1 MKYLASFRT
10 TLKASRYM
18 FRALALVLW
27 LLIAFSSVFYIVN
40 ALHQRESEIRQEFNL
55 SSDQAQRFIQRTS
68 DVMKELKYIAENRLS
83 AENGVLSPR
92 GRETQA
98 DVPAFEPLFADSDC
112 SAMSNT
118 WRGSLESL
126 AWFMRYWRDNFSAA
140 YDLNRVFLIGSDNLC
155 MANFGLRDM
164 PVERDTALKALH
176 EESLA
181 WFMRYWRDNFSAA
194 YDLNRVFLIGSD
206 NLCMANFGLRDMPV
220 ERDTALKALHE
231 RINKYRNA
239 PQDDSGSNLYWISEG
254 PRPGVGYFYALTP
267 VYLANRLQ
275 ALLGVEQTIRM
286 ENFFLPGTLPMGV
299 TILDENGHTLI
310 SLTGPESKIKGDP
323 RWMQER
329 SWFGYTEGFRELVL
343 KKNLPP
349 SSLSIV
355 YSVPV
360 DKVLERIR
368 MLILNAILLNVL
380 AGAALFTLARMYE
393 RRIFIPAESDA
404 LRLEEHEQF
413 NRKIVASAPV
423 GICILRTADGVNIL
437 SNELAHTYLNMLTHE
452 DRQRL
457 TQIIC
462 GQQVNFVDV
471 LTSNNTNLQIS
482 FVHSRYRNENV
493 AICVLVDV
501 SSRVK
506 MEESLQEMAQA
517 AEQASQSKSMF
528 LATVSHEL
536 RTPLYGIIG
545 NLDLLQTKELPKGVD
560 RLVTAMNNS
569 SSLLLKI
576 ISDILDF
583 SKIESEQLKI
593 EPREFSPRE
602 VMNHITAN
610 YLPLVVRKQLGL
622 YCFIEPDVPVALNGD
637 PMRLQQVISNLLSN
651 AIKFTDTGCIVLHV
665 RADGDYL
672 SIRVRDTGVGI
683 PAKEVV
689 RLFDPF
695 FQVGTGVQRNFQGT
709 GLGLAICEKLIS
721 MMDGDISVDSEPGM
735 GSQFT
740 VRIPLYGAQYPQK
753 KGVEG
758 LSGKRCWLA
767 VRNASLCQFLETSL
781 QRSGIVVTTYEG
793 QEPTPE
799 DVLIT
804 DEVVSKKWQG
814 RAVVTFCRRHIGIPL
829 EKAPGEW
836 VHSVA
841 APHELPALLARIYLI
856 EMESD
861 DPANALPSTDKA
873 VSDNDDMMILV
884 VDDHPINR
892 RLLADQ
898 LGSLGYQC
906 KTANDGVDALN
917 VLSKNHID
925 IVLSDVNMPNMD
937 GYRLTQR
944 IRQLGLTL
952 PVIGVTANALAEEKQ
967 RCLESGMDSCLS
979 KPVTLDVIK
988 QTLTVYAERVR
999 KSRES

>member
-1 MKYLASFRT
+1 MPLRPWVFTATLNDILFYHLSTATGATLKYFVSFRT
-10 TLKASRYM
+10 TLKVSRYL
-18 FRALALVLW
+18 FRALALLLW
-27 LLIAFSSVFYIVN
+27 LLIALFSVFYIVG
-40 ALHQRESEIRQEFNL
+40 ALHDKEEEIHQEFNL
-55 SSDQAQRFIQRTS
+55 SYDQAQRYIQRTS
-68 DVMKELKYIAENRLS
+68 DVMKELKYIAENQLQNDDKTLKMTQRSDDRLDTPTF
-83 AENGVLSPR
+83 V
-92 GRETQA
+92 
-98 DVPAFEPLFADSDC
+98 PLFPDSDC
-112 SAMSNT
+112 NT
-118 WRGSLESL
+118 LGNAWRGSLQSL
-126 AWFMRYWRDNFSAA
+126 SWFLRYWHDNFSAA

-155 MANFGLRDM
+155 MADFGLRDM
-164 PVERDTALKALH
+164 PLERDKTLQ
-176 EESLA
+176 
-181 WFMRYWRDNFSAA
+181 
-194 YDLNRVFLIGSD
+194 
-206 NLCMANFGLRDMPV
+206 
-220 ERDTALKALHE
+220 ALHE
-231 RINKYRNA
+231 RIMKYRNA
-239 PQDDSGSNLYWISEG
+239 PQEERGNSLYWVGQG
-254 PRPGVGYFYALTP
+254 PRPGIGYFYSLTP
-267 VYLANRLQ
+267 VYPGNRLQ
-275 ALLGVEQTIRM
+275 ALLGIEQTIRM
-286 ENFFLPGTLPMGV
+286 ENFYTPGSLPMGV
-299 TILDENGHTLI
+299 TILDESGHPLL
-310 SLTGPESKIKGDP
+310 SLTGPETRIEPDP
-323 RWMQER
+323 RWVQER
-329 SWFGYTEGFRELVL
+329 TWFGYTARFKQLIL
-343 KKNLPP
+343 KKTLPP
-349 SSLSIV
+349 SSLSII

-360 DKVLERIR
+360 DMVLERIR
-368 MLILNAILLNVL
+368 MLILNAVLLNVL
-380 AGAALFTLARMYE
+380 VGVVLFTLARMYE
-393 RRIFIPAESDA
+393 RRIFIPAENDA
-404 LRLEEHEQF
+404 QRLEEHEQF

-423 GICILRTADGVNIL
+423 GICILRTVDGTNIL
-437 SNELAHTYLNMLTHE
+437 SNELAHNYLNMLTHE

-501 SSRVK
+501 SARVK
-506 MEESLQEMAQA
+506 MEESLQDMAQA

-545 NLDLLQTKELPKGVD
+545 NLDLLQTKALPKGVD

-602 VMNHITAN
+602 VMSHITAN

-622 YCFIEPDVPVALNGD
+622 YCFIEPDVPLTLQGD

-651 AIKFTDTGCIVLHV
+651 AIKFTDIGCIILHV
-665 RADGDYL
+665 QVEGDYL
-672 SIRVRDTGVGI
+672 SFRVRDTGVGI

-721 MMDGDISVDSEPGM
+721 MMDGDISVDTEPGM

-740 VRIPLYGAQYPQK
+740 VRIPLYDAQTPPK
-753 KGVEG
+753 ASIDG
-758 LSGKRCWLA
+758 LADKRCWLA
-767 VRNASLCQFLETSL
+767 VRNASLNHYLQTLLE
-781 QRSGIVVTTYEG
+781 QNGIRVQCYEG
-793 QEPTPE
+793 EEPDKE

-804 DEVVSKKWQG
+804 DDELDGAWRG
-814 RAVVTFCRRHIGIPL
+814 RAAIIFCRRHIGIPL
-829 EKAPGEW
+829 ERAAGVW
-836 VHSVA
+836 MHSVA
-841 APHELPALLARIYLI
+841 SPHEVITLLGRIYSI
-856 EMESD
+856 NVGV
-861 DPANALPSTDKA
+861 PAGASALQAAASNTEQ
-873 VSDNDDMMILV
+873 NDDMMILV

-952 PVIGVTANALAEEKQ
+952 PVVGVTANALAEEKQ
-967 RCLESGMDSCLS
+967 RCIESGMDSCLS
-979 KPVTLDVIK
+979 KPVTLDVLK
-988 QTLTVYAERVR
+988 QTLAVYAERVR
-999 KSRES
+999 RARG

>member
-1 MKYLASFRT
+1 MKYLVSFRN
-10 TLKASRYM
+10 TLKVSRYL

-27 LLIAFSSVFYIVN
+27 LLIALFSVFYIAT
-40 ALHQRESEIRQEFNL
+40 ALRDKEMEIRQEINI
-55 SSDQAQRFIQRTS
+55 SADQAQRYIQRTS
-68 DVMKELKYIAENRLS
+68 DVMKELKYIAENRLT
-83 AENGVLSPR
+83 AENGILASRSLSSKN
-92 GRETQA
+92 
-98 DVPAFEPLFADSDC
+98 DVPEFQPLFPDSDC
-112 SAMSNT
+112 SRMDGA

-140 YDLNRVFLIGSDNLC
+140 YDLNRVFLIGSENLC
-155 MANFGLRDM
+155 VADFGLRDL
-164 PVERDTALKALH
+164 PVERDDALK
-176 EESLA
+176 
-181 WFMRYWRDNFSAA
+181 N
-194 YDLNRVFLIGSD
+194 
-206 NLCMANFGLRDMPV
+206 
-220 ERDTALKALHE
+220 LHE
-231 RINKYRNA
+231 RILKYRDA
-239 PQDDSGSNLYWISEG
+239 PQEERGNNLYWMMQG

-267 VYLANRLQ
+267 VYLGNRLQ
-275 ALLGVEQTIRM
+275 ALLGTEQSIRM
-286 ENFFLPGTLPMGV
+286 DNFFTAGTLPLGV
-299 TILDENGHTLI
+299 TVLDESGHVLVSMT
-310 SLTGPESKIKGDP
+310 SPENRIDIDP
-323 RWMQER
+323 RWLQTR
-329 SWFGYTEGFRELVL
+329 TWFGYTSGFHDLVL
-343 KKNLPP
+343 KKSMPP

-360 DKVLERIR
+360 DLVLERIR
-368 MLILNAILLNVL
+368 MLILNAVLLNILV
-380 AGAALFTLARMYE
+380 GVALFMLARMYE

-404 LRLEEHEQF
+404 QRLEEHEQF

-423 GICILRTADGVNIL
+423 GICILRTQDGTNIL
-437 SNELAHTYLNMLTHE
+437 SNELAHNYLNMLTHE

-501 SSRVK
+501 SARVK

-602 VMNHITAN
+602 VMSHITGN
-610 YLPLVVRKQLGL
+610 YAPLVVRKQLGL
-622 YCFIEPDVPVALNGD
+622 YCFIEPDVPATLHGD

-651 AIKFTDTGCIVLHV
+651 AIKFTDMGCIMLHV
-665 RADGDYL
+665 RRDEHYL

-683 PAKEVV
+683 PGKEVV

-709 GLGLAICEKLIS
+709 GLGLAICEKLVN
-721 MMDGDISVDSEPGM
+721 MMDGDIAVDTEPGM

-740 VRIPLYGAQYPQK
+740 IRIPLYSAVTPTP
-753 KGVEG
+753 VDVDG
-758 LSGKRCWLA
+758 LANTCCWLA
-767 VRNASLCQFLETSL
+767 VRNAFLCSYLETL
-781 QRSGIVVTTYEG
+781 LTHNGIQARRYDGRPLGAQDTF
-793 QEPTPE
+793 
-799 DVLIT
+799 IT
-804 DEVVSKKWQG
+804 DDDLPAEWSG
-814 RAVVTFCRRHIGIPL
+814 RAAVLFCRRHIGIPL
-829 EKAPGEW
+829 ERAPGEW
-836 VHSVA
+836 MMSLS
-841 APHELPALLARIYLI
+841 APHDLIAILGRIYRV
-856 EMESD
+856 EVTVPEVS
-861 DPANALPSTDKA
+861 AALPLTEN
-873 VSDNDDMMILV
+873 VEIRNDDMLILV

-917 VLSKNHID
+917 VMSKNAID

-937 GYRLTQR
+937 GYRLTRR
-944 IRQLGLTL
+944 IRELGLTL

-979 KPVTLDVIK
+979 KPVTLDILK
-988 QTLTVYAERVR
+988 QTLAHYSARVR
-999 KSRES
+999 KERV

>member
-1 MKYLASFRT
+1 MKYLVSFRT
-10 TLKASRYM
+10 TLKISRYL
-18 FRALALVLW
+18 FRALVLLVW
-27 LLIAFSSVFYIVN
+27 LLIAVISAFYIVN
-40 ALHQRESEIRQEFNL
+40 VLHAKEDQIHQEFNL
-55 SSDQAQRFIQRTS
+55 SYDQAQRYIQRTS
-68 DVMKELKYIAENRLS
+68 DVLKELKYIAENRLS
-83 AENGVLSPR
+83 DADGEGKEGVELP
-92 GRETQA
+92 G
-98 DVPAFEPLFADSDC
+98 FEALIPDTECGALDH
-112 SAMSNT
+112 T
-118 WRGSLESL
+118 WRDSLGSL
-126 AWFMRYWRDNFSAA
+126 AWFMRYWRDNFSPA
-140 YDLNRVFLIGSDNLC
+140 YDLNRVFLTDSSNQC
-155 MANFGLRDM
+155 VANFGLREM
-164 PVERDTALKALH
+164 PMERDQ
-176 EESLA
+176 
-181 WFMRYWRDNFSAA
+181 
-194 YDLNRVFLIGSD
+194 
-206 NLCMANFGLRDMPV
+206 P
-220 ERDTALKALHE
+220 LKALHE
-231 RINKYRNA
+231 RIISYRDV
-239 PQDDSGSNLYWISEG
+239 PQDERGNNLWWISPG
-254 PRPGVGYFYALTP
+254 PRPGVGFFYALTS
-267 VYLANRLQ
+267 VYSASQRQ
-275 ALLGVEQTIRM
+275 AMLGIEASIRM
-286 ENFFLPGTLPMGV
+286 ENFFTPGGLPMGV
-299 TILDENGHTLI
+299 TLIDENGQPLI
-310 SLTGPESKIKGDP
+310 TMAGPEKNLRVEQ

-329 SWFGYTEGFRELVL
+329 SWFGYSGGFHQLVM
-343 KKNLPP
+343 KKSLPP

-360 DKVLERIR
+360 DLVLEGVR
-368 MLILNAILLNVL
+368 MLILNAILLNILTGVT
-380 AGAALFTLARMYE
+380 LFMMARIYE
-393 RRIFIPAESDA
+393 RRIFIPAETDA
-404 LRLEEHEQF
+404 QRLEEHEQF

-423 GICILRTADGVNIL
+423 GICILRTQDGTNIL
-437 SNELAHTYLNMLTHE
+437 SNELAHNYLNMLTHE

-457 TQIIC
+457 SQIIC

-501 SSRVK
+501 SARVK

-545 NLDLLQTKELPKGVD
+545 NLDLLHTKELPKGVD

-602 VMNHITAN
+602 VMSHITAN

-622 YCFIEPDVPVALNGD
+622 YCFIEPDVPLQLRGD

-651 AIKFTDTGCIVLHV
+651 AIKFTDTGCIVLHLSCS
-665 RADGDYL
+665 AEYL
-672 SIRVRDTGVGI
+672 SICVRDTGVGI

-709 GLGLAICEKLIS
+709 GLGLAICEKLIT
-721 MMDGDISVDSEPGM
+721 MMDGDISVETEPGM

-740 VRIPLYGAQYPQK
+740 IRIPLYGAQEQPS
-753 KGVEG
+753 GALEG
-758 LSGKRCWLA
+758 LAGKRCWLA
-767 VRNASLCQFLETSL
+767 INNAFLMQYIETL
-781 QRSGIVVTTYEG
+781 LLRHGMEVLLWEG
-793 QEPTPE
+793 QTPKGDDILIADDEPAAP
-799 DVLIT
+799 
-804 DEVVSKKWQG
+804 WRG
-814 RAVVTFCRRHIGIPL
+814 RAAIIFSRRHIGIPQ
-829 EKAPGEW
+829 ERESGEW
-836 VHSVA
+836 LHSVA
-841 APHELPALLARIYLI
+841 APHELLLLLGRIYRI
-856 EMESD
+856 DVDSGEGDS
-861 DPANALPSTDKA
+861 ALPAPESA
-873 VSDNDDMMILV
+873 AASNDDMMILV

-906 KTANDGVDALN
+906 KTANDGIDALN
-917 VLSKNHID
+917 VLSKNAID

-979 KPVTLDVIK
+979 KPVTLDVIG
-988 QTLTVYAERVR
+988 QTLAIYAARVR
-999 KSRES
+999 KSRS

>member
-1 MKYLASFRT
+1 MKYFVSFRT
-10 TLKASRYM
+10 TLKVSRYL
-18 FRALALVLW
+18 FRALALLLW
-27 LLIAFSSVFYIVN
+27 LLIALFSVFYIVG
-40 ALHQRESEIRQEFNL
+40 ALHDKEAEIHQEFNL
-55 SSDQAQRFIQRTS
+55 SYDQAQRYIQRTS
-68 DVMKELKYIAENRLS
+68 DVMKELKYIAENQLQNDDKTLKMTQRSDDRLDTPTF
-83 AENGVLSPR
+83 V
-92 GRETQA
+92 
-98 DVPAFEPLFADSDC
+98 PLFPDSDC
-112 SAMSNT
+112 NT
-118 WRGSLESL
+118 LGNAWRGSLQSL
-126 AWFMRYWRDNFSAA
+126 SWFLRYWHDNFSAA

-155 MANFGLRDM
+155 MADFGLRDM
-164 PVERDTALKALH
+164 PLERDKTLQ
-176 EESLA
+176 
-181 WFMRYWRDNFSAA
+181 
-194 YDLNRVFLIGSD
+194 
-206 NLCMANFGLRDMPV
+206 
-220 ERDTALKALHE
+220 ALHE
-231 RINKYRNA
+231 RIMKYRNA
-239 PQDDSGSNLYWISEG
+239 PQEERGNSLYWVGQG
-254 PRPGVGYFYALTP
+254 PRPGIGYFYSLTP
-267 VYLANRLQ
+267 VYPGNRLQ
-275 ALLGVEQTIRM
+275 ALLGIEQTIRM
-286 ENFFLPGTLPMGV
+286 ENFYTPGSLPMGV
-299 TILDENGHTLI
+299 TILDESGHPLL
-310 SLTGPESKIKGDP
+310 SLTGPETRIEPDP
-323 RWMQER
+323 RWVQER
-329 SWFGYTEGFRELVL
+329 TWFGYTARFKQLIL
-343 KKNLPP
+343 KKTLPP
-349 SSLSIV
+349 SSLSII

-360 DKVLERIR
+360 DMVLERIR
-368 MLILNAILLNVL
+368 MLILNAVLLNVL
-380 AGAALFTLARMYE
+380 VGIVLFTLARMYE
-393 RRIFIPAESDA
+393 RRIFIPAENDA
-404 LRLEEHEQF
+404 QRLEEHEQF

-423 GICILRTADGVNIL
+423 GICILRTVDGTNIL
-437 SNELAHTYLNMLTHE
+437 SNELAHNYLNMLTHE

-501 SSRVK
+501 SARVK
-506 MEESLQEMAQA
+506 MEESLQDMAQA

-545 NLDLLQTKELPKGVD
+545 NLDLLQTKALPKGVD

-602 VMNHITAN
+602 VMSHITAN

-622 YCFIEPDVPVALNGD
+622 YCFIEPDVPLTLQGD

-651 AIKFTDTGCIVLHV
+651 AIKFTDIGCIILHV
-665 RADGDYL
+665 QVEGDYL
-672 SIRVRDTGVGI
+672 SFRVRDTGVGI

-721 MMDGDISVDSEPGM
+721 MMDGDISVDTEPGM

-740 VRIPLYGAQYPQK
+740 VRIPLYEAQTPPK
-753 KGVEG
+753 ASIDG
-758 LSGKRCWLA
+758 LADKRCWLA
-767 VRNASLCQFLETSL
+767 VRNASLNHYLQTLLE
-781 QRSGIVVTTYEG
+781 QNGIRVQCYEG
-793 QEPTPE
+793 EEPDKE

-804 DEVVSKKWQG
+804 DDELDGAWRG
-814 RAVVTFCRRHIGIPL
+814 RAAIIFCRRHIGIPL
-829 EKAPGEW
+829 ERAAGVW
-836 VHSVA
+836 LHSVA
-841 APHELPALLARIYLI
+841 SPHEVITLLGRIYSI
-856 EMESD
+856 NVAV
-861 DPANALPSTDKA
+861 PAGASALQAAASNTEQ
-873 VSDNDDMMILV
+873 NDDMMILV

-952 PVIGVTANALAEEKQ
+952 PVVGVTANALAEEKQ
-967 RCLESGMDSCLS
+967 RCIESGMDSCLS
-979 KPVTLDVIK
+979 KPVTLDVLK
-988 QTLTVYAERVR
+988 QTLAVYAERVR
-999 KSRES
+999 RARG

>member
-1 MKYLASFRT
+1 MKYLVSFRS
-10 TLKASRYM
+10 TLKVSRYL
-18 FRALALVLW
+18 FRALALLLW
-27 LLIAFSSVFYIVN
+27 LLIAFFSVFYIVN
-40 ALHQRESEIRQEFNL
+40 ALHDKESEIRQEFNL
-55 SSDQAQRFIQRTS
+55 SSDQAQRYIQRTS
-68 DVMKELKYIAENRLS
+68 DVMKELKYIAENRLT
-83 AENGVLSPR
+83 ADNGILTSRSR
-92 GRETQA
+92 GDKT
-98 DVPAFEPLFADSDC
+98 DVPAFLPLFPDSDC
-112 SAMSNT
+112 SAMGSA

-155 MANFGLRDM
+155 MADFGLRDM
-164 PVERDTALKALH
+164 PVERDDTLK
-176 EESLA
+176 S
-181 WFMRYWRDNFSAA
+181 
-194 YDLNRVFLIGSD
+194 
-206 NLCMANFGLRDMPV
+206 
-220 ERDTALKALHE
+220 LHE
-231 RINKYRNA
+231 RIVKYRNA
-239 PQDDSGSNLYWISEG
+239 PQDERSNNVYWMSQG
-254 PRPGVGYFYALTP
+254 PRPGIGYFYALTP
-267 VYLANRLQ
+267 VYLGNRLQ
-275 ALLGVEQTIRM
+275 ALLGTEQSIRM
-286 ENFFLPGTLPMGV
+286 ENFFTPGTLPMGV
-299 TILDENGHTLI
+299 TILDENGHTLL
-310 SLTGPESKIKGDP
+310 SLTGQENGITADP
-323 RWMQER
+323 RWLQER
-329 SWFGYTEGFRELVL
+329 SWFGYTSGFRELIL
-343 KKNLPP
+343 KKTLPP
-349 SSLSIV
+349 SSLSVV

-360 DKVLERIR
+360 DVVLERIR
-368 MLILNAILLNVL
+368 MLILNAVLLNVL
-380 AGAALFTLARMYE
+380 VGVALFTLARLYE
-393 RRIFIPAESDA
+393 RRIFIPAENDA
-404 LRLEEHEQF
+404 QRLEEHEQF

-423 GICILRTADGVNIL
+423 GICILRTQDGTNIL
-437 SNELAHTYLNMLTHE
+437 SNELAHNYLNMLTHE

-501 SSRVK
+501 SARVK

-602 VMNHITAN
+602 VMSHITAN

-622 YCFIEPDVPVALNGD
+622 YCFIEPDVPLAINGD

-651 AIKFTDTGCIVLHV
+651 AIKFTDMGCIVLHV
-665 RADGDYL
+665 QCDMEYL

-683 PAKEVV
+683 PGKEVV

-709 GLGLAICEKLIS
+709 GLGLAICEKLVN
-721 MMDGDISVDSEPGM
+721 MMDGDIAVDTEPGM

-740 VRIPLYGAQYPQK
+740 IRIPLYSAVPT
-753 KGVEG
+753 VPADVDG
-758 LSGKRCWLA
+758 LAETCCWLA
-767 VRNASLCQFLETSL
+767 VRNAWLSAYLHNLLEWN
-781 QRSGIVVTTYEG
+781 GIQVKQYDGHELGNQDT
-793 QEPTPE
+793 
-799 DVLIT
+799 LIT
-804 DEVVSKKWQG
+804 DDELPQPWTG
-814 RAVVTFCRRHIGIPL
+814 RAAIIFSRRHIGIPL
-829 EKAPGEW
+829 ERAPGEW
-836 VHSVA
+836 LHSVA
-841 APHELPALLARIYLI
+841 SPHDLLALLGRIYRVPVVEAQAASALAADSG
-856 EMESD
+856 EME
-861 DPANALPSTDKA
+861 N
-873 VSDNDDMMILV
+873 NEDMMILV

-917 VLSKNHID
+917 VLSKNPID

-979 KPVTLDVIK
+979 KPVTLDVLK
-988 QTLTVYAERVR
+988 QTLAAYAARVR
-999 KSRES
+999 KSRK

>member
-1 MKYLASFRT
+1 MKYLASFHT
-10 TLKASRYM
+10 TLKVSRYL
-18 FRALALVLW
+18 FRALAVLLW
-27 LLIAFSSVFYIVN
+27 MLIAFVSVFYIVN
-40 ALHQRESEIRQEFNL
+40 ALHDRESEIRQEFNL
-55 SSDQAQRFIQRTS
+55 NADQAQRYIQRTA
-68 DVMKELKYIAENRLS
+68 DVIKELKYVAGNRPTSGDEGGATPAPGGNIA
-83 AENGVLSPR
+83 
-92 GRETQA
+92 
-98 DVPAFEPLFADSDC
+98 VPDFEPLYPDSDC
-112 SAMSNT
+112 GTMGAT
-118 WRGSLESL
+118 WRNSLQSL

-140 YDLNRVFLIGSDNLC
+140 YDLNRIFLIGSDNLC
-155 MANFGLRDM
+155 MANFGLREM
-164 PVERDTALKALH
+164 PLERDQALKVLH
-176 EESLA
+176 QRIEQ
-181 WFMRYWRDNFSAA
+181 YRD
-194 YDLNRVFLIGSD
+194 
-206 NLCMANFGLRDMPV
+206 
-220 ERDTALKALHE
+220 
-231 RINKYRNA
+231 A
-239 PQDDSGSNLYWISEG
+239 PQNERGNNLFWISQG
-254 PRPGVGYFYALTP
+254 MRPGVGYFYALTP
-267 VYLANRLQ
+267 VYMANRLQ

-286 ENFFLPGTLPMGV
+286 ESFFTPGSLPMSV
-299 TILDENGHTLI
+299 TILDDNGQPLI
-310 SLTGPESKIKGDP
+310 SLAGQENKIKGDA

-329 SWFGYTEGFRELVL
+329 IWFGYTAGFRELAL
-343 KKNLPP
+343 KKSLPP

-355 YSVPV
+355 YSVSV
-360 DKVLERIR
+360 DQVLERIR
-368 MLILNAILLNVL
+368 MLIINAIILNILTGVI
-380 AGAALFTLARMYE
+380 LFALARMYE
-393 RRIFIPAESDA
+393 RRIFIPAENDA
-404 LRLEEHEQF
+404 QRLEEHEQF

-423 GICILRTADGVNIL
+423 GICILRTLDGTNIL
-437 SNELAHTYLNMLTHE
+437 SNELAHNYLNMLTHE

-501 SSRVK
+501 SARVK

-593 EPREFSPRE
+593 EPGEFSPRE
-602 VMNHITAN
+602 VMNHISAN
-610 YLPLVVRKQLGL
+610 YLPLVVRKLLGL
-622 YCFIEPDVPVALNGD
+622 YCFIEPDVPQLMSGD

-665 RADGDYL
+665 QCAGDYL
-672 SIRVRDTGVGI
+672 QISVRDTGEGI

-721 MMDGDISVDSEPGM
+721 MMDGDIAVETEPGM
-735 GSQFT
+735 GSRFT
-740 VRIPLYGAQYPQK
+740 IRIPLYGVQNRPPL
-753 KGVEG
+753 VIEG
-758 LSGKRCWLA
+758 LAGKCCWLA
-767 VRNASLCQFLETSL
+767 IRNTSL
-781 QRSGIVVTTYEG
+781 ALFVESLLKHHGLQSQIYDG
-793 QEPTPE
+793 QQPGADDILLTDDE
-799 DVLIT
+799 DQQ
-804 DEVVSKKWQG
+804 DMRWQG
-814 RAVVTFCRRHIGIPL
+814 SAAVIFCRRHIGIPL
-829 EKAPGEW
+829 ERAPGEW
-836 VHSVA
+836 VHSVTT
-841 APHELPALLARIYLI
+841 PHELLPLLGRIFRIAVTTTEHGPALSAP
-856 EMESD
+856 ETQVAS
-861 DPANALPSTDKA
+861 
-873 VSDNDDMMILV
+873 NDDMMILV

-906 KTANDGVDALN
+906 VTANDGVDALG
-917 VLSKNHID
+917 VLSKQHID

-944 IRQLGLTL
+944 IRELGMTL

-967 RCLESGMDSCLS
+967 RCLESGMDNCLS
-979 KPVTLDVIK
+979 KPVTLDIIK
-988 QTLTVYAERVR
+988 QTLAIYAARVR
-999 KSRES
+999 KERQEQE

>member
-1 MKYLASFRT
+1 MKYLVSFRT
-10 TLKASRYM
+10 TLKVSRYL
-18 FRALALVLW
+18 FRALAILLW
-27 LLIAFSSVFYIVN
+27 LLIALCSVFYIVN
-40 ALHQRESEIRQEFNL
+40 ALQNKESEIRKELNL
-55 SSDQAQRFIQRTS
+55 SSEQAQRYVQRTS
-68 DVMKELKYIAENRLS
+68 DVMKELKYIAENRLT
-83 AENGVLSPR
+83 AENGIMASR
-92 GRETQA
+92 GPNARN
-98 DVPAFEPLFADSDC
+98 DVPEFAPLFADSDC
-112 SAMSNT
+112 SAMGNT

-140 YDLNRVFLIGSDNLC
+140 YELNRVFLIGNESLC
-155 MANFGLRDM
+155 MADFGLRNV
-164 PVERDTALKALH
+164 PLERETALK
-176 EESLA
+176 S
-181 WFMRYWRDNFSAA
+181 
-194 YDLNRVFLIGSD
+194 
-206 NLCMANFGLRDMPV
+206 
-220 ERDTALKALHE
+220 LHE
-231 RINKYRNA
+231 RILKYRNA
-239 PQDDSGSNLYWISEG
+239 PQEERGNNIFWMSQG
-254 PRPGVGYFYALTP
+254 PRPGIGYFYALTP
-267 VYLANRLQ
+267 VFLGNRLQ
-275 ALLGVEQTIRM
+275 ALLGSEQTIRM
-286 ENFFLPGTLPMGV
+286 DNFYTPGNLPVGV
-299 TILDENGHTLI
+299 TILDENGHPLI
-310 SLTGPESKIKGDP
+310 SLTGPENDLEIDP
-323 RWMQER
+323 AWVQER
-329 SWFGYTEGFRELVL
+329 TWFGYSSGFRDLVL
-343 KKNLPP
+343 KKSLPP
-349 SSLSIV
+349 SSLSVI

-360 DKVLERIR
+360 DLVLERVR
-368 MLILNAILLNVL
+368 MLILNAVLLNVL
-380 AGAALFTLARMYE
+380 VGIALFTLTRMYE
-393 RRIFIPAESDA
+393 RRIFIPAEADA
-404 LRLEEHEQF
+404 QRLEEHEQF

-423 GICILRTADGVNIL
+423 GICILRTLDGTNIL
-437 SNELAHTYLNMLTHE
+437 SNELAHNYLNMLTHE

-501 SSRVK
+501 SARVK
-506 MEESLQEMAQA
+506 MEESLQDMAQA

-602 VMNHITAN
+602 LMSHITAN

-622 YCFIEPDVPVALNGD
+622 YCFIEPDVPVALQGD

-651 AIKFTDTGCIVLHV
+651 AIKFTDVGCIILHV
-665 RADGDYL
+665 ERAGDYL
-672 SIRVRDTGVGI
+672 RIRVRDTGVGI
-683 PAKEVV
+683 PGKEVV
-689 RLFDPF
+689 KLFDPF

-721 MMDGDISVDSEPGM
+721 MMDGDISVDTEPGM
-735 GSQFT
+735 GSQFS
-740 VRIPLYGAQYPQK
+740 VRIPLYAAQPAQPLDVDGLK
-753 KGVEG
+753 KTT
-758 LSGKRCWLA
+758 CWLA
-767 VRNASLCQFLETSL
+767 VRNAALSGFIDSLLTHN
-781 QRSGIVVTTYEG
+781 GIRVLRYDG
-793 QEPTPE
+793 QTPGAN
-799 DVLIT
+799 DTLIT
-804 DEVVSKKWQG
+804 DDELDAPWPG
-814 RAVVTFCRRHIGIPL
+814 RATITFCRRHIGIPQ
-829 EKAPGEW
+829 ERAAGQW

-841 APHELPALLARIYLI
+841 SPHELIALLARIYSI
-856 EMESD
+856 TVESND
-861 DPANALPSTDKA
+861 ASRALQLPDSLVA
-873 VSDNDDMMILV
+873 SNDDMMILV

-925 IVLSDVNMPNMD
+925 IILSDVNMPNMD

-979 KPVTLDVIK
+979 KPVTLDVIQ
-988 QTLTVYAERVR
+988 QTLAVYAERVR
-999 KSRES
+999 KARG

>member
-1 MKYLASFRT
+1 MKYLVSFRS
-10 TLKASRYM
+10 TLKVSRYL
-18 FRALALVLW
+18 FRALALLLW
-27 LLIAFSSVFYIVN
+27 LLIAFFSVFYIVN
-40 ALHQRESEIRQEFNL
+40 ALHDKESEIRQEFNL
-55 SSDQAQRFIQRTS
+55 SSDQAQRYIQRTS
-68 DVMKELKYIAENRLS
+68 DVMKELKYIAENRLT
-83 AENGVLSPR
+83 AENGILTSR
-92 GRETQA
+92 NLGDKT
-98 DVPAFEPLFADSDC
+98 DVPAFLPLFPDSDC
-112 SAMSNT
+112 SAMGSS

-155 MANFGLRDM
+155 MADFGLRDM
-164 PVERDTALKALH
+164 PVERDDTLK
-176 EESLA
+176 S
-181 WFMRYWRDNFSAA
+181 
-194 YDLNRVFLIGSD
+194 
-206 NLCMANFGLRDMPV
+206 
-220 ERDTALKALHE
+220 LHE
-231 RINKYRNA
+231 RIVKYRNA
-239 PQDDSGSNLYWISEG
+239 PQDERSNNVYWMSLG
-254 PRPGVGYFYALTP
+254 PRPGIGYFYALTP
-267 VYLANRLQ
+267 VYLGNRLQ
-275 ALLGVEQTIRM
+275 ALLGTEQSIRM
-286 ENFFLPGTLPMGV
+286 ENFFTPGSLPMGV
-299 TILDENGHTLI
+299 TILDDNGHTLI
-310 SLTGPESKIKGDP
+310 SLTGQENAITADP
-323 RWMQER
+323 RWLQER
-329 SWFGYTEGFRELVL
+329 SWFGYTSGFRELIL
-343 KKNLPP
+343 KKSLPP
-349 SSLSIV
+349 SSLSVV

-360 DKVLERIR
+360 DMVLERIR
-368 MLILNAILLNVL
+368 MLILNAVLLNVL
-380 AGAALFTLARMYE
+380 VGVALFTLARMYE
-393 RRIFIPAESDA
+393 RRIFIPAENDA
-404 LRLEEHEQF
+404 QRLEEHEQF

-423 GICILRTADGVNIL
+423 GICILRTQDGTNIL
-437 SNELAHTYLNMLTHE
+437 SNELAHNYLNMLTHE

-501 SSRVK
+501 SARVK

-602 VMNHITAN
+602 VMSHITAN

-622 YCFIEPDVPVALNGD
+622 YCFIEPDVPVSLNGD

-651 AIKFTDTGCIVLHV
+651 AIKFTDIGCIVLHV
-665 RADGDYL
+665 QRDEDYL

-683 PAKEVV
+683 PGKEVV

-709 GLGLAICEKLIS
+709 GLGLAICEKLVN
-721 MMDGDISVDSEPGM
+721 MMDGDISVDTEPGM

-740 VRIPLYGAQYPQK
+740 IRIPLYNVVPSVRAD
-753 KGVEG
+753 VDG
-758 LSGKRCWLA
+758 LADTCCWLA
-767 VRNASLCQFLETSL
+767 VRNASLSQYLQTFLSWN
-781 QRSGIVVTTYEG
+781 GIQVKQYDGRELGNQDT
-793 QEPTPE
+793 
-799 DVLIT
+799 LIT
-804 DEVVSKKWQG
+804 DDEVVQPWTG
-814 RAVVTFCRRHIGIPL
+814 RAVIIFCRRHIGIPL
-829 EKAPGEW
+829 ERAPGEW
-836 VHSVA
+836 LHSVA
-841 APHELPALLARIYLI
+841 SPHDLLALLGRIYRVQVAEPQAASALPA
-856 EMESD
+856 ESND
-861 DPANALPSTDKA
+861 
-873 VSDNDDMMILV
+873 VSHNDDMMILV

-917 VLSKNHID
+917 VLSKNPID

-979 KPVTLDVIK
+979 KPVTLDVLK
-988 QTLTVYAERVR
+988 QTLAVYAARVR
-999 KSRES
+999 YSRK

>member
-1 MKYLASFRT
+1 LKYLVSFRT
-10 TLKASRYM
+10 TLKVSRYL
-18 FRALALVLW
+18 FRALALLLW
-27 LLIAFSSVFYIVN
+27 LLIALFSVFYIVN
-40 ALHQRESEIRQEFNL
+40 ALHQKESEIRQEFNL
-55 SSDQAQRFIQRTS
+55 SSDQAQRYIQRTS
-68 DVMKELKYIAENRLS
+68 DVMKELKYIAENRLT
-83 AENGVLSPR
+83 AENGIMASR
-92 GRETQA
+92 GRDSKAE
-98 DVPAFEPLFADSDC
+98 VPDFEPLFPDSDC
-112 SAMSNT
+112 STMGSA

-155 MANFGLRDM
+155 MADFGLRDV
-164 PVERDTALKALH
+164 PVERDDALK
-176 EESLA
+176 S
-181 WFMRYWRDNFSAA
+181 
-194 YDLNRVFLIGSD
+194 
-206 NLCMANFGLRDMPV
+206 
-220 ERDTALKALHE
+220 LHE
-231 RINKYRNA
+231 RIVKYRNA
-239 PQDDSGSNLYWISEG
+239 PQDERGNNIFWISQG
-254 PRPGVGYFYALTP
+254 PRPGIGYFYSLTP

-275 ALLGVEQTIRM
+275 ALLGIEQTIRM
-286 ENFFLPGTLPMGV
+286 ENFFTPGTLPIGV
-299 TILDENGHTLI
+299 TILDENGHPLI
-310 SLTGPESKIKGDP
+310 SLTGPENRIKIDP

-329 SWFGYTEGFRELVL
+329 SWFGYTSGFRDLVL
-343 KKNLPP
+343 KKSLPP

-360 DKVLERIR
+360 DMVLERIR
-368 MLILNAILLNVL
+368 MLILNSVLLNVL
-380 AGAALFTLARMYE
+380 VGIALFTLARMYE
-393 RRIFIPAESDA
+393 RKIFIPAEADA
-404 LRLEEHEQF
+404 QRLEEHEQF

-423 GICILRTADGVNIL
+423 GICILRTVDGTNIL
-437 SNELAHTYLNMLTHE
+437 SNELAHNYLNMLTHE

-501 SSRVK
+501 SARVK
-506 MEESLQEMAQA
+506 MEESLQDMAQS

-545 NLDLLQTKELPKGVD
+545 NLDLLQTKELPRGVD

-602 VMNHITAN
+602 VMNHISAN

-622 YCFIEPDVPVALNGD
+622 YCFIEPDVPVTLQGD

-651 AIKFTDTGCIVLHV
+651 AIKFTDIGCIVLHV
-665 RADGDYL
+665 TRAGDYL

-689 RLFDPF
+689 KLFDPF

-721 MMDGDISVDSEPGM
+721 MMDGDISVDTEPGM

-740 VRIPLYGAQYPQK
+740 IRIPLYAAQSPSSVVVK
-753 KGVEG
+753 G
-758 LSGKRCWLA
+758 LSDKRCWLA
-767 VRNASLCQFLETSL
+767 VNNASLHSYLESL
-781 QRSGIVVTTYEG
+781 LTRSGIRVARYQG
-793 QEPTPE
+793 QTPDAE
-799 DVLIT
+799 DVLLT
-804 DEVVSKKWQG
+804 DDELAQPWPGKASVL
-814 RAVVTFCRRHIGIPL
+814 FCRRHIGIPL
-829 EKAPGEW
+829 ERAHGVW
-836 VHSVA
+836 VNSVA
-841 APHELPALLARIYLI
+841 SPHELIALLARIWRVEL
-856 EMESD
+856 ETSD
-861 DPANALPSTDKA
+861 GTAALPSPETA
-873 VSDNDDMMILV
+873 QLNDDMMILV

-952 PVIGVTANALAEEKQ
+952 PVVGVTANALAEEKQ

-979 KPVTLDVIK
+979 KPVTLDVLK
-988 QTLTVYAERVR
+988 QTLAVYADRVR
-999 KSRES
+999 KARV

>member
-1 MKYLASFRT
+1 MKYLASFHT
-10 TLKASRYM
+10 TLKVSRYL
-18 FRALALVLW
+18 FRALAVLLW
-27 LLIAFSSVFYIVN
+27 MLIAFVSVFYIVN
-40 ALHQRESEIRQEFNL
+40 ALHERESEIRQELNL
-55 SSDQAQRFIQRTS
+55 NADQAQRYIQRTA
-68 DVMKELKYIAENRLS
+68 DVIKELKYVAGNRAATGSEGSTLLANS
-83 AENGVLSPR
+83 GNITIPN
-92 GRETQA
+92 
-98 DVPAFEPLFADSDC
+98 FEPLYPDSDC
-112 SAMSNT
+112 GAMSGA
-118 WRGSLESL
+118 WRNSLQSL

-140 YDLNRVFLIGSDNLC
+140 YDLNRIFLIGSDNLC

-164 PVERDTALKALH
+164 PLERDQALKVLH
-176 EESLA
+176 QRIEQ
-181 WFMRYWRDNFSAA
+181 YRD
-194 YDLNRVFLIGSD
+194 
-206 NLCMANFGLRDMPV
+206 
-220 ERDTALKALHE
+220 
-231 RINKYRNA
+231 A
-239 PQDDSGSNLYWISEG
+239 PQNERGNNLFWISQG
-254 PRPGVGYFYALTP
+254 VRPGVGYFYALTP
-267 VYLANRLQ
+267 IYMANRLQ
-275 ALLGVEQTIRM
+275 AMLGVEQTIRM
-286 ENFFLPGTLPMGV
+286 ESFFTPGSLPMSV
-299 TILDENGHTLI
+299 TILDDNGQQLI
-310 SLTGPESKIKGDP
+310 SLAGPDNSIKP
-323 RWMQER
+323 ETRWMQER
-329 SWFGYTEGFRELVL
+329 MWFGYSSGFRELVL
-343 KKNLPP
+343 KKSLLP

-355 YSVPV
+355 YSVSV
-360 DKVLERIR
+360 DQVLERIR
-368 MLILNAILLNVL
+368 MLILNAIVLNIL
-380 AGAALFTLARMYE
+380 TGAILFALARMYE
-393 RRIFIPAESDA
+393 RRIFIPAENDA
-404 LRLEEHEQF
+404 QRLEEHEQF

-423 GICILRTADGVNIL
+423 GICILRTQDGTNIL
-437 SNELAHTYLNMLTHE
+437 SNELAHNYLNMLTHE

-501 SSRVK
+501 SARVK

-545 NLDLLQTKELPKGVD
+545 NLDLLQTKALPKGVD

-602 VMNHITAN
+602 VINHISAN

-622 YCFIEPDVPVALNGD
+622 YCFIEPDVPQTMIGD

-665 RADGDYL
+665 RRAGDYL
-672 SIRVRDTGVGI
+672 QISVRDTGEGI

-721 MMDGDISVDSEPGM
+721 MMDGDIDVETEPGM
-735 GSQFT
+735 GSRFT
-740 VRIPLYGAQYPQK
+740 IRIPLYGMQQMPPLLAEQH
-753 KGVEG
+753 
-758 LSGKRCWLA
+758 SNSTCWLA
-767 VRNASLCQFLETSL
+767 IHNTSL
-781 QRSGIVVTTYEG
+781 ALFIESLLQYHGLTVRQFAG
-793 QEPTPE
+793 QTPAA
-799 DVLIT
+799 DDILLT
-804 DEVVSKKWQG
+804 DDELSERWPG
-814 RAVVTFCRRHIGIPL
+814 SAAVIFCRRHIGIPV
-829 EKAPGEW
+829 ERAPGEW
-836 VHSVA
+836 LHSVTT
-841 APHELPALLARIYLI
+841 PHELLPLLGRLLHLALAVEENGPALSAH
-856 EMESD
+856 D
-861 DPANALPSTDKA
+861 APT
-873 VSDNDDMMILV
+873 VSNDDMMILV

-906 KTANDGVDALN
+906 VTANDGVDALN
-917 VLSKNHID
+917 VLSKQHID

-944 IRQLGLTL
+944 IRQLEMTL

-979 KPVTLDVIK
+979 KPVTLDILK
-988 QTLTVYAERVR
+988 HTLATYAAQVR
-999 KSRES
+999 KARKTS

>member
-1 MKYLASFRT
+1 MKYLASFHT
-10 TLKASRYM
+10 TLKVSRYL
-18 FRALALVLW
+18 FRALAVLLW
-27 LLIAFSSVFYIVN
+27 MLIAFVSVFYIVN
-40 ALHQRESEIRQEFNL
+40 ALHDRESEIRQEFNL
-55 SSDQAQRFIQRTS
+55 NADQAQRYIQRTA
-68 DVMKELKYIAENRLS
+68 DVIKELKYVAGNRPTSGDEGGATPAPGGNIA
-83 AENGVLSPR
+83 
-92 GRETQA
+92 
-98 DVPAFEPLFADSDC
+98 VPDFEPLYPDSDC
-112 SAMSNT
+112 GTMGAT
-118 WRGSLESL
+118 WRNSLQSL

-140 YDLNRVFLIGSDNLC
+140 YDLNRIFLIGSDNLC
-155 MANFGLRDM
+155 MANFGLREM
-164 PVERDTALKALH
+164 PLERDQALKVLH
-176 EESLA
+176 QRIEQ
-181 WFMRYWRDNFSAA
+181 YRD
-194 YDLNRVFLIGSD
+194 
-206 NLCMANFGLRDMPV
+206 
-220 ERDTALKALHE
+220 
-231 RINKYRNA
+231 A
-239 PQDDSGSNLYWISEG
+239 PQNERGNNLFWISQG
-254 PRPGVGYFYALTP
+254 VRPGVGYFYALTP
-267 VYLANRLQ
+267 VYMANRLQ
-275 ALLGVEQTIRM
+275 ALLGIEQTIRM
-286 ENFFLPGTLPMGV
+286 ESFFTPGSLPMSV
-299 TILDENGHTLI
+299 TILDDNGQPLI
-310 SLTGPESKIKGDP
+310 SLAGQDNKIKSEA

-329 SWFGYTEGFRELVL
+329 IWFGYTAGFRELAL
-343 KKNLPP
+343 KKSLPP

-355 YSVPV
+355 YSVSV
-360 DKVLERIR
+360 DQVLERIR
-368 MLILNAILLNVL
+368 MLIINAIVLNILTGVI
-380 AGAALFTLARMYE
+380 LFALARMYE
-393 RRIFIPAESDA
+393 RRIFIPAENDA
-404 LRLEEHEQF
+404 QRLEEHEQF

-423 GICILRTADGVNIL
+423 GICILRTLDGTNIL
-437 SNELAHTYLNMLTHE
+437 SNELAHNYLNMLTHE

-501 SSRVK
+501 SARVK

-593 EPREFSPRE
+593 EPGEFSPRE
-602 VMNHITAN
+602 VMNHISAN

-622 YCFIEPDVPVALNGD
+622 YCFIEPDVPQLMSGD

-665 RADGDYL
+665 QCAGDYL
-672 SIRVRDTGVGI
+672 QISVRDTGEGI

-721 MMDGDISVDSEPGM
+721 MMDGDIAVETEPGM
-735 GSQFT
+735 GSRFT
-740 VRIPLYGAQYPQK
+740 IRIPLYGVQNRSPL
-753 KGVEG
+753 VIDG
-758 LSGKRCWLA
+758 LAGTCCWL
-767 VRNASLCQFLETSL
+767 VIRNASLALFVESLLTCHGLHCQIYDG
-781 QRSGIVVTTYEG
+781 QRPGADDILLTDD
-793 QEPTPE
+793 EP
-799 DVLIT
+799 DAR
-804 DEVVSKKWQG
+804 WQG
-814 RAVVTFCRRHIGIPL
+814 SAAVIFCRRHIGIPL
-829 EKAPGEW
+829 ERAPGEW
-836 VHSVA
+836 IHSVTT
-841 APHELPALLARIYLI
+841 PHELLPLLGRILRIAVTTTEHGPALAAP
-856 EMESD
+856 ETQVAS
-861 DPANALPSTDKA
+861 
-873 VSDNDDMMILV
+873 NDDMMILV

-906 KTANDGVDALN
+906 VTANDGVDALG
-917 VLSKNHID
+917 VLSKQHID

-944 IRQLGLTL
+944 IRELGMTL

-967 RCLESGMDSCLS
+967 RCLESGMDNCLS
-979 KPVTLDVIK
+979 KPVTLDIIK
-988 QTLTVYAERVR
+988 QTLAIYAARVR
-999 KSRES
+999 KERQERE

>member
-1 MKYLASFRT
+1 MKYLASFHT
-10 TLKASRYM
+10 TLKVSRYL
-18 FRALALVLW
+18 FRALAVLLW
-27 LLIAFSSVFYIVN
+27 MLIAFVSVFYIVN
-40 ALHQRESEIRQEFNL
+40 ALHDRESEIRQEFNL
-55 SSDQAQRFIQRTS
+55 NADQAQRYIQRTA
-68 DVMKELKYIAENRLS
+68 DVIKELKYVAGNRPTSGDEGGATPAPGGNIA
-83 AENGVLSPR
+83 
-92 GRETQA
+92 
-98 DVPAFEPLFADSDC
+98 VPDFEPLYPDSDC
-112 SAMSNT
+112 GTMGAT
-118 WRGSLESL
+118 WRNSLQSL

-140 YDLNRVFLIGSDNLC
+140 YDLNRIFLIGSDNLC
-155 MANFGLRDM
+155 MANFGLREM
-164 PVERDTALKALH
+164 PLERDQALKVLH
-176 EESLA
+176 QRIEQ
-181 WFMRYWRDNFSAA
+181 YRD
-194 YDLNRVFLIGSD
+194 
-206 NLCMANFGLRDMPV
+206 
-220 ERDTALKALHE
+220 
-231 RINKYRNA
+231 A
-239 PQDDSGSNLYWISEG
+239 PQNERGNNLFWISQG
-254 PRPGVGYFYALTP
+254 VRPGVGYFYALTP
-267 VYLANRLQ
+267 VYMANRLQ
-275 ALLGVEQTIRM
+275 ALLGIEQTIRM
-286 ENFFLPGTLPMGV
+286 ESFFTPGSLPMSV
-299 TILDENGHTLI
+299 TILDDNGQPLI
-310 SLTGPESKIKGDP
+310 SLAGQDNKIKSEA

-329 SWFGYTEGFRELVL
+329 IWFGYTAGFRELAL
-343 KKNLPP
+343 KKSLPP

-355 YSVPV
+355 YSVSV
-360 DKVLERIR
+360 DQVLERIR
-368 MLILNAILLNVL
+368 MLIINAIVLNILTGVI
-380 AGAALFTLARMYE
+380 LFALARMYE
-393 RRIFIPAESDA
+393 RRIFIPAENDA
-404 LRLEEHEQF
+404 QRLEEHEQF

-423 GICILRTADGVNIL
+423 GICILRTLDGTNIL
-437 SNELAHTYLNMLTHE
+437 SNELAHNYLNMLTHE

-501 SSRVK
+501 SARVK

-593 EPREFSPRE
+593 EPGEFSPRE
-602 VMNHITAN
+602 VMNHISAN

-622 YCFIEPDVPVALNGD
+622 YCFIEPDVPQLMSGD

-665 RADGDYL
+665 QCAGDYL
-672 SIRVRDTGVGI
+672 QISVRDTGEGI

-721 MMDGDISVDSEPGM
+721 MMDGDIAVETEPGM
-735 GSQFT
+735 GSRFT
-740 VRIPLYGAQYPQK
+740 IRIPLYGVQNRSPL
-753 KGVEG
+753 VIDG
-758 LSGKRCWLA
+758 LAGTCCWLA
-767 VRNASLCQFLETSL
+767 IRNASLALFVESLLICHGLHCQIYDG
-781 QRSGIVVTTYEG
+781 QRPGADDILLTDD
-793 QEPTPE
+793 EP
-799 DVLIT
+799 DAR
-804 DEVVSKKWQG
+804 WQG
-814 RAVVTFCRRHIGIPL
+814 SAAVIFCRRHIGIPL
-829 EKAPGEW
+829 ERTPGVW
-836 VHSVA
+836 IHSVTT
-841 APHELPALLARIYLI
+841 PHELLPLLGRILRIAVTTTEHGPALAAP
-856 EMESD
+856 ETQVAS
-861 DPANALPSTDKA
+861 
-873 VSDNDDMMILV
+873 NDDMMILV

-906 KTANDGVDALN
+906 VTANDGVDALG
-917 VLSKNHID
+917 VLSKQHID

-944 IRQLGLTL
+944 IRELGMTL

-967 RCLESGMDSCLS
+967 RCLESGMDNCLS
-979 KPVTLDVIK
+979 KPVTLDIIK
-988 QTLTVYAERVR
+988 QTLAIYAVRVR
-999 KSRES
+999 KERQERE

>member
-1 MKYLASFRT
+1 MKYLVSFRT
-10 TLKASRYM
+10 TLKVSRYL
-18 FRALALVLW
+18 FRALALLLW
-27 LLIAFSSVFYIVN
+27 LLIALFSVFYIMN
-40 ALHQRESEIRQEFNL
+40 ALHQKESEIRQEFNL
-55 SSDQAQRFIQRTS
+55 SSDQAQRYIQRTS
-68 DVMKELKYIAENRLS
+68 DVMKELKYIAENRLT
-83 AENGVLSPR
+83 AENGIMASR
-92 GRETQA
+92 GRDSKAE
-98 DVPAFEPLFADSDC
+98 VPDFEPLFPDSDC
-112 SAMSNT
+112 STMGSA

-155 MANFGLRDM
+155 MADFGLRDV
-164 PVERDTALKALH
+164 PVERDDALK
-176 EESLA
+176 S
-181 WFMRYWRDNFSAA
+181 
-194 YDLNRVFLIGSD
+194 
-206 NLCMANFGLRDMPV
+206 
-220 ERDTALKALHE
+220 LHE
-231 RINKYRNA
+231 RIVKYRNA
-239 PQDDSGSNLYWISEG
+239 PQDERGNNIFWISQG
-254 PRPGVGYFYALTP
+254 PRPGIGYFYSLTP

-275 ALLGVEQTIRM
+275 ALLGIEQTIRM
-286 ENFFLPGTLPMGV
+286 ENFFTPGTLPIGV
-299 TILDENGHTLI
+299 TILDENGHPLI
-310 SLTGPESKIKGDP
+310 SLTGPENRIKIDP

-329 SWFGYTEGFRELVL
+329 SWFGYTSGFRDLVL
-343 KKNLPP
+343 KKSLPP

-360 DKVLERIR
+360 DMVLERIR
-368 MLILNAILLNVL
+368 MLILNSVLLNVL
-380 AGAALFTLARMYE
+380 VGIALFTLARMYE
-393 RRIFIPAESDA
+393 RKIFIPAEADA
-404 LRLEEHEQF
+404 QRLEEHEQF

-423 GICILRTADGVNIL
+423 GICILRTVDGTNIL
-437 SNELAHTYLNMLTHE
+437 SNELAHNYLNMLTHE

-501 SSRVK
+501 SARVK
-506 MEESLQEMAQA
+506 MEESLQDMAQS

-545 NLDLLQTKELPKGVD
+545 NLDLLQTKELPRGVD

-602 VMNHITAN
+602 VMNHISAN

-622 YCFIEPDVPVALNGD
+622 YCFIEPDVPVTLQGD

-651 AIKFTDTGCIVLHV
+651 AIKFTDIGCIVLHV
-665 RADGDYL
+665 TRAGDYL

-689 RLFDPF
+689 KLFDPF

-721 MMDGDISVDSEPGM
+721 MMDGDISVDTEPGM

-740 VRIPLYGAQYPQK
+740 IRIPLYAAQSLSSVAVK
-753 KGVEG
+753 G
-758 LSGKRCWLA
+758 LSDKRCWLA
-767 VRNASLCQFLETSL
+767 VNNASLHSYLESL
-781 QRSGIVVTTYEG
+781 LTRSGIRVARYQG
-793 QEPTPE
+793 QTPDAE
-799 DVLIT
+799 DVLLT
-804 DEVVSKKWQG
+804 DDELAQPWQG
-814 RAVVTFCRRHIGIPL
+814 KASVLFCRRHIGIPL
-829 EKAPGEW
+829 ERAHGVW
-836 VHSVA
+836 VNSVA
-841 APHELPALLARIYLI
+841 SPHELIALLARIWRVEL
-856 EMESD
+856 ETSD
-861 DPANALPSTDKA
+861 GTAALPSPETA
-873 VSDNDDMMILV
+873 QLNDDMMILV

-952 PVIGVTANALAEEKQ
+952 PVVGVTANALAEEKQ

-979 KPVTLDVIK
+979 KPVTLDVLK
-988 QTLTVYAERVR
+988 QTLAVYADRVR
-999 KSRES
+999 KARV

>member
-1 MKYLASFRT
+1 MKYLASFHT
-10 TLKASRYM
+10 TLKVSRYL
-18 FRALALVLW
+18 FRALAVLLW
-27 LLIAFSSVFYIVN
+27 MLIAFVSVFYIVN
-40 ALHQRESEIRQEFNL
+40 ALHDRESEIRQEFNL
-55 SSDQAQRFIQRTS
+55 NADQAQRYIQRTA
-68 DVMKELKYIAENRLS
+68 DVIKELKYVAGNRPTSGGEGGATPAPGGNIA
-83 AENGVLSPR
+83 
-92 GRETQA
+92 
-98 DVPAFEPLFADSDC
+98 VPDFEPLYPDSDC
-112 SAMSNT
+112 GTMGAT
-118 WRGSLESL
+118 WRNSLQSL

-140 YDLNRVFLIGSDNLC
+140 YDLNRIFLIGSDNLC
-155 MANFGLRDM
+155 MANFGLREM
-164 PVERDTALKALH
+164 PLERDQALKVLH
-176 EESLA
+176 QRIEQ
-181 WFMRYWRDNFSAA
+181 YRD
-194 YDLNRVFLIGSD
+194 
-206 NLCMANFGLRDMPV
+206 
-220 ERDTALKALHE
+220 
-231 RINKYRNA
+231 A
-239 PQDDSGSNLYWISEG
+239 PQNERGNNLFWISQG
-254 PRPGVGYFYALTP
+254 VRPGVGYFYALTP
-267 VYLANRLQ
+267 VYMANRLQ
-275 ALLGVEQTIRM
+275 ALLGIEQTIRM
-286 ENFFLPGTLPMGV
+286 ESFFTPGSLPMSV
-299 TILDENGHTLI
+299 TILDDNGQPLI
-310 SLTGPESKIKGDP
+310 SLAGQDNKIKSEA

-329 SWFGYTEGFRELVL
+329 IWFGYTAGFRELAL
-343 KKNLPP
+343 KKSLPP

-355 YSVPV
+355 YSVSV
-360 DKVLERIR
+360 DQVLERIR
-368 MLILNAILLNVL
+368 MLIINAIVLNILTGVI
-380 AGAALFTLARMYE
+380 LFALARMYE
-393 RRIFIPAESDA
+393 RRIFIPAENDA
-404 LRLEEHEQF
+404 QRLEEHEQF

-423 GICILRTADGVNIL
+423 GICILRTLDGTNIL
-437 SNELAHTYLNMLTHE
+437 SNELAHNYLNMLTHE

-501 SSRVK
+501 SARVK

-583 SKIESEQLKI
+583 SKIESEQMKI
-593 EPREFSPRE
+593 EPGEFSPRE
-602 VMNHITAN
+602 VMNHISAN

-622 YCFIEPDVPVALNGD
+622 YCFIEPDVPQLMSGD

-665 RADGDYL
+665 QCAGDYL
-672 SIRVRDTGVGI
+672 QISVRDTGEGI

-721 MMDGDISVDSEPGM
+721 MMDGDIAVETEPGM
-735 GSQFT
+735 GSRFT
-740 VRIPLYGAQYPQK
+740 IRIPLYGVQNRSPL
-753 KGVEG
+753 VIDG
-758 LSGKRCWLA
+758 LVGKCCWLA
-767 VRNASLCQFLETSL
+767 IRNTSL
-781 QRSGIVVTTYEG
+781 ALFVESLLTHHGLHAQIYDG
-793 QEPTPE
+793 QQPGADDILLTDDEP
-799 DVLIT
+799 DAR
-804 DEVVSKKWQG
+804 WQG
-814 RAVVTFCRRHIGIPL
+814 SAAVIFCRRHIGIPL
-829 EKAPGEW
+829 ERAPGEW
-836 VHSVA
+836 IHSVTT
-841 APHELPALLARIYLI
+841 PHELLPLLGRIFRIAVTTTEHGPALAAP
-856 EMESD
+856 ETQVAS
-861 DPANALPSTDKA
+861 
-873 VSDNDDMMILV
+873 NDDMMILV

-906 KTANDGVDALN
+906 VTANDGVDALG
-917 VLSKNHID
+917 VLSKQHID

-944 IRQLGLTL
+944 IRELGMTL

-967 RCLESGMDSCLS
+967 RCLESGMDNCLS
-979 KPVTLDVIK
+979 KPVTLDIIK
-988 QTLTVYAERVR
+988 QTLAVYAARVR
-999 KSRES
+999 KERQERE

>member
-1 MKYLASFRT
+1 LKYLVSFRT
-10 TLKASRYM
+10 TLKVSRYL
-18 FRALALVLW
+18 FRALALLLW
-27 LLIAFSSVFYIVN
+27 LLIALFSVFYIVN
-40 ALHQRESEIRQEFNL
+40 ALHQKESEIRQEFNL
-55 SSDQAQRFIQRTS
+55 SSDQAQRYIQRTS
-68 DVMKELKYIAENRLS
+68 DVMKELKYIAENRLT
-83 AENGVLSPR
+83 AENGIMASR
-92 GRETQA
+92 GRDSKAE
-98 DVPAFEPLFADSDC
+98 VPDFEPLFPDSDC
-112 SAMSNT
+112 STMGSA

-155 MANFGLRDM
+155 MADFGLRDV
-164 PVERDTALKALH
+164 PVERDDALK
-176 EESLA
+176 S
-181 WFMRYWRDNFSAA
+181 
-194 YDLNRVFLIGSD
+194 
-206 NLCMANFGLRDMPV
+206 
-220 ERDTALKALHE
+220 LHE
-231 RINKYRNA
+231 RIVKYRNA
-239 PQDDSGSNLYWISEG
+239 PQDERGNNIFWISQG
-254 PRPGVGYFYALTP
+254 PRPGIGYFYSLTP

-275 ALLGVEQTIRM
+275 ALLGIEQTIRM
-286 ENFFLPGTLPMGV
+286 ENFFTPGTLPIGV
-299 TILDENGHTLI
+299 TILDENGHPLI
-310 SLTGPESKIKGDP
+310 SLTGPENRIKIDP

-329 SWFGYTEGFRELVL
+329 SWFGYTSGFRDLVL
-343 KKNLPP
+343 KKSLPP

-360 DKVLERIR
+360 DMVLERIR
-368 MLILNAILLNVL
+368 MLILNSVLLNVL
-380 AGAALFTLARMYE
+380 VGIALFTLARMYE
-393 RRIFIPAESDA
+393 RKIFIPAEADA
-404 LRLEEHEQF
+404 QRLEEHEQF

-423 GICILRTADGVNIL
+423 GICILRTVDGTNIL
-437 SNELAHTYLNMLTHE
+437 SNELAHNYLNMLTHE

-501 SSRVK
+501 SARVK
-506 MEESLQEMAQA
+506 MEESLQDMAQS

-545 NLDLLQTKELPKGVD
+545 NLDLLQTKELPRGVD

-602 VMNHITAN
+602 VMNHISAN

-622 YCFIEPDVPVALNGD
+622 YCFIEPDVPVTLQGD

-651 AIKFTDTGCIVLHV
+651 AIKFTDIGCIVLHV
-665 RADGDYL
+665 TRAGDYL

-689 RLFDPF
+689 KLFDPF

-721 MMDGDISVDSEPGM
+721 MMDGDISVDTEPGM

-740 VRIPLYGAQYPQK
+740 IRIPLYAAQSPSSVVVK
-753 KGVEG
+753 G
-758 LSGKRCWLA
+758 LSDKRCWLA
-767 VRNASLCQFLETSL
+767 VNNASLHSYLESL
-781 QRSGIVVTTYEG
+781 LTRSGIRVARYQG
-793 QEPTPE
+793 QTPDAE
-799 DVLIT
+799 DVLLT
-804 DEVVSKKWQG
+804 DDELAQPWQG
-814 RAVVTFCRRHIGIPL
+814 KASVLFCRRHIGIPL
-829 EKAPGEW
+829 ERAHGVW
-836 VHSVA
+836 VNSVA
-841 APHELPALLARIYLI
+841 SPHELIALLARIWRVELDT
-856 EMESD
+856 SD
-861 DPANALPSTDKA
+861 GTAALPSPETA
-873 VSDNDDMMILV
+873 QLNDDMMILV

-952 PVIGVTANALAEEKQ
+952 PVVGVTANALAEEKQ

-979 KPVTLDVIK
+979 KPVTLDVLK
-988 QTLTVYAERVR
+988 QTLAVYADRVR
-999 KSRES
+999 KARV

>member
-1 MKYLASFRT
+1 MKYLVSFRT
-10 TLKASRYM
+10 TLKVSRYL
-18 FRALALVLW
+18 FRALALLIWV
-27 LLIAFSSVFYIVN
+27 LIALFSVFYIVN
-40 ALHQRESEIRQEFNL
+40 ALHQKESEIRQEFNL
-55 SSDQAQRFIQRTS
+55 SYDQSQRYIQRTA
-68 DVMKELKYIAENRLS
+68 DVMKELKYIAENRLT
-83 AENGVLSPR
+83 AENGVMSIR
-92 GRETQA
+92 GRDSKT
-98 DVPAFEPLFADSDC
+98 DVPNFEPLFPDSDC
-112 SAMSNT
+112 SAMGT
-118 WRGSLESL
+118 AWRGSLESL

-140 YDLNRVFLIGSDNLC
+140 YDLNRVFLIGSENLC
-155 MANFGLRDM
+155 MADFGLRDM
-164 PVERDTALKALH
+164 PVERDNALK
-176 EESLA
+176 S
-181 WFMRYWRDNFSAA
+181 
-194 YDLNRVFLIGSD
+194 
-206 NLCMANFGLRDMPV
+206 
-220 ERDTALKALHE
+220 LHE
-231 RINKYRNA
+231 RIVKYRNA
-239 PQDDSGSNLYWISEG
+239 PQDERGSNLFWISQG
-254 PRPGVGYFYALTP
+254 PRTGVGYFYALTP
-267 VYLANRLQ
+267 VYLGNRLQ
-275 ALLGVEQTIRM
+275 AMLGTEQTIRM
-286 ENFFLPGTLPMGV
+286 ENFFTPGTLPMGV

-310 SLTGPESKIKGDP
+310 SLVGPETRLKVDP

-329 SWFGYTEGFRELVL
+329 SWFGYTSGFRELVL
-343 KKNLPP
+343 KKSLPP
-349 SSLSIV
+349 SSLSVV

-360 DKVLERIR
+360 DMVLERIR
-368 MLILNAILLNVL
+368 MLILNSVLLNVL
-380 AGAALFTLARMYE
+380 VGIALFTLARMYE
-393 RRIFIPAESDA
+393 RKIFIPAEIDA
-404 LRLEEHEQF
+404 QRLEEHEQF

-423 GICILRTADGVNIL
+423 GICILRTLDGTNIL
-437 SNELAHTYLNMLTHE
+437 SNELAHNYLNMLTHE

-501 SSRVK
+501 SARVK
-506 MEESLQEMAQA
+506 MEESLQDMAQA

-545 NLDLLQTKELPKGVD
+545 NLDLLQTKELPRGVD

-602 VMNHITAN
+602 VMNHISAN

-622 YCFIEPDVPVALNGD
+622 YCFIEPDVPVSLQGD

-651 AIKFTDTGCIVLHV
+651 AIKFTDMGCIVMHV
-665 RADGDYL
+665 SRAGDYL

-689 RLFDPF
+689 KLFDPF

-721 MMDGDISVDSEPGM
+721 MMDGDISVDTEPGM

-740 VRIPLYGAQYPQK
+740 IRIPLYGEQSP
-753 KGVEG
+753 GNVLVDG
-758 LSGKRCWLA
+758 LSDKRCWLA
-767 VRNASLCQFLETSL
+767 VNNASLLTYLESL
-781 QRSGIVVTTYEG
+781 LTQYGIRVAQYAG
-793 QEPTPE
+793 QTPDAE
-799 DVLIT
+799 DMLIT
-804 DEVVSKKWQG
+804 DDELAQPWQG
-814 RAVVTFCRRHIGIPL
+814 KAAVIFCRRHIGIAQ
-829 EKAPGEW
+829 ERAHGEW
-836 VHSVA
+836 LNSVA
-841 APHELPALLARIYLI
+841 SPHELIALLARIYRV
-856 EMESD
+856 EMGTGDGST
-861 DPANALPSTDKA
+861 ALPSPESEK
-873 VSDNDDMMILV
+873 SMNEDMMILV

-952 PVIGVTANALAEEKQ
+952 PVVGVTANALAEEKQ

-979 KPVTLDVIK
+979 KPVTLDVLK
-988 QTLTVYAERVR
+988 QTLSVYAERVR
-999 KSRES
+999 KTRV